1 MEEDNERRSLA
12 GTRTLKS
19 HTAEDDRPREKAMR
33 RGFDALSNAEL
44 MAVII
49 GSGTPGESV
58 VDLCQRIL
66 NDCDSKL
73 SVIAR
78 SGVKGLLKYRGIG
91 PVKAIE
97 LMAALELSRRY
108 QVETLSDKQI
118 TSSQDAYDYLRHKMD
133 YLEHEEIW
141 ILMLNRAKKVIGCKR
156 MSVGG
161 TTAAVGDIKM
171 ILRELIDNLAD
182 AVILAHNHPS
192 DNPRPSMQD
201 DRLTDRLKAGCTAVD
216 VQLLD
221 HVIVCRSGKYYS
233 YLDEGRI

>member
-1 MEEDNERRSLA
+1 MDDEKKSLV
-12 GTRTLKS
+12 GTRTLKF
-19 HTAEDDRPREKAMR
+19 HTTEDERPREKATKH
-33 RGFDALSNAEL
+33 GFEALSNAEL
-44 MAVII
+44 MAIVI

-66 NDCDSKL
+66 NDNDNKL
-73 SVIAR
+73 SKIAR
-78 SGVKGLLKYRGIG
+78 SGVKGLVKYRGIG

-108 QVETLSDKQI
+108 QSESLEERQI
-118 TSSQDAYDYLRHKMD
+118 TSSQDAYEYLRHKLD

-141 ILMLNRAKKVIGCKR
+141 ILMLNRAKRVIGCKR

-182 AVILAHNHPS
+182 GVILAHNHPS
-192 DNPRPSMQD
+192 DNNRPSTQD
-201 DRLTDRLKAGCTAVD
+201 DQLTERLKAACRAVD
-216 VQLLD
+216 VQFLD
-221 HVIVCRSGKYYS
+221 HIIVCRSGKYYS
-233 YLDEGRI
+233 YLDNCRV